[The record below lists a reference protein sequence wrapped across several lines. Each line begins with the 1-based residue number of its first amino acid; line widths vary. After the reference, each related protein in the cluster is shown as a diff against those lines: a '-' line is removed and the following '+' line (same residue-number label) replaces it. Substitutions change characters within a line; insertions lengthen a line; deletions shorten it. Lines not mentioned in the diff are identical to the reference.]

1 MSALRK
7 MAIACGFEGEVEV
20 VLGVSAAN
28 PYRVLE
34 LANPTRLVADV
45 QRQT

>member
-1 MSALRK
+1 M
-7 MAIACGFEGEVEV
+7 EV

-34 LANPTRLVADV
+34 LANPTRLVVDIR
-45 QRQT
+45 RQP